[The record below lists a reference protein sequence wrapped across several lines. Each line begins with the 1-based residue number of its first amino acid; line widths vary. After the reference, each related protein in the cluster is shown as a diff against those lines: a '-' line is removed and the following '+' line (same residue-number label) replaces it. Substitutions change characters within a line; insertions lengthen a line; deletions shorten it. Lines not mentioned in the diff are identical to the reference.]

1 MQSSLIEIWE
11 VVLAPL
17 YLIIACSATL
27 MIRKSDR
34 NIFML
39 GLTAKMGGLFAF
51 VAVYLLYYGGG
62 DTVSYYKTA
71 LPMLNLFYSD
81 FGAGLSVYLHEY
93 NPVEFSYFN
102 LETGYPLRYIFADR
116 STLLV
121 SKIVMLFLIF
131 SFKSYLLASILI
143 ATVSYL
149 AVWKLYELFRHLVPS
164 NSKLAMAAVLFFPSV
179 LFWGSGI
186 SKDTISYAAT
196 CYFIYSMYWIIIA
209 RKFTIVSVVLSVVSL
224 VLIIIIKPYI
234 FLVLFPGSLVWIF
247 YSRIQSIQNKLI
259 RIGMIPFIIIL
270 SLGLFAIT
278 FSSISASLGDYSAE
292 KIINKAIVTQED
304 FKQEYYGGHSFDIG
318 KIERTPLGVLAKF
331 PIATLYG
338 FYGPSLLSVNNI
350 LMLFSAL
357 ENTLLLLLSL
367 GVLLR
372 NNPFKLI
379 NRIISEPF
387 LVFCLIVS
395 VFFAFG
401 IGLATP
407 NYGALVRFKIPLI
420 PFFAIVLLILYTK
433 ADIIKSNNES

>member
-17 YLIIACSATL
+17 YLIIAYSATL

-93 NPVEFSYFN
+93 NPVDFSYFN

-121 SKIVMLFLIF
+121 SKIVMPFLIF

-149 AVWKLYELFRHLVPS
+149 AVWKLFELFRHLVPS

-186 SKDTISYAAT
+186 SKDTISYAST

-209 RKFTIVSVVLSVVSL
+209 RKFTIVIVVLSVISL

-304 FKQEYYGGHSFDIG
+304 FKQDYYGGNSFDIG

-350 LMLFSAL
+350 VMLFSAL

-387 LVFCLIVS
+387 LVFCLMFS

-420 PFFAIVLLILYTK
+420 PFFTILLLILYTK
-433 ADIIKSNNES
+433 ADIIKSKNES